1 MIRKLQEADIN
12 RVATIWFAVNITAHN
27 FISAQ
32 YWMDHFEIVQEMFP
46 QAEVYVYEE
55 GASIQGFIGL
65 QEDYIAGIFVSGE
78 AQSSGIG
85 RRLIHFAK
93 GIRSQLRLDVYQ
105 KNTRAVRFRAAINH
119 TAGKYK
125 PASRFPCRK
134 QKPMDLS
141 LEASRLFQYLLR
153 AV

>member
-55 GASIQGFIGL
+55 GAGIQGFIGL

-105 KNTRAVRFRAAINH
+105 KNIRAVRFYQREGFEISGEH
-119 TAGKYK
+119 TEQNTGEREYSMIWK
-125 PASRFPCRK
+125 R
-134 QKPMDLS
+134 Q
-141 LEASRLFQYLLR
+141 
-153 AV
+153 

>member
-1 MIRKLQEADIN
+1 MIRKLQESDIN
-12 RVATIWFAVNITAHN
+12 RVATIWFTVNITAHN

-55 GASIQGFIGL
+55 GAGIQGFIGL

-93 GIRSQLRLDVYQ
+93 G
-105 KNTRAVRFRAAINH
+105 VRFYQREGFEISGEH
-119 TAGKYK
+119 TEQNTGEREYSMIWK
-125 PASRFPCRK
+125 R
-134 QKPMDLS
+134 Q
-141 LEASRLFQYLLR
+141 
-153 AV
+153 

>member
-93 GIRSQLRLDVYQ
+93 GIRSQLRLDVYSMIWKRQ
-105 KNTRAVRFRAAINH
+105 
-119 TAGKYK
+119 
-125 PASRFPCRK
+125 
-134 QKPMDLS
+134 
-141 LEASRLFQYLLR
+141 
-153 AV
+153 

>member
-105 KNTRAVRFRAAINH
+105 KIHGQYGSIKERALRFQENTRSKIRAKENI
-119 TAGKYK
+119 
-125 PASRFPCRK
+125 
-134 QKPMDLS
+134 L
-141 LEASRLFQYLLR
+141 
-153 AV
+153 